1 VPHAGQVRRDVHHY
15 ETRTMTTA
23 DGEGD
28 AGRPEGQDQPRFDWK
43 WGLMPETAD
52 GSPPAWRQALH
63 HWFVRYNPLY
73 CFSALCV
80 LAGVF
85 LVARGAGRLEAHW
98 VFEVPVFLFAVIQAY
113 EALLI
118 LGCAFLAR
126 RVGAIRPAVLL
137 ALAEVVF
144 LFDCTFRLESIAH
157 VGPAA
162 PWLIGLWVVLV
173 AGKLRGL
180 AWALRLSIP
189 VTAYGLTIAAAAGI
203 AATVA
208 GLSAPALDKTM
219 TVQLAGWYGAL
230 LFALALGRRPAIA
243 CAFAVTP
250 WGCEVLRR
258 AGRAALIVLTL
269 LYVYHLWS
277 FILFVSGERVGAM
290 VFGQA
295 GALLLVGALRARNE
309 PGIFWFGCAVVLTAL
324 PGAAAASI
332 AAFVVAGVF
341 AYHAAREELRRLAVG
356 AALALYAGVWLI
368 GWQGGALP
376 ALPAIVSWQSAGLV
390 AVLIVIG
397 WRLRVQLAW
406 VALGLL
412 ALPAVYSYA
421 PRFLPRTELGWGLL
435 LLALGFVALLAGLA
449 VNWWLRSVGP
459 SPPNPPEGVTAF
471 GKP

>member
-1 VPHAGQVRRDVHHY
+1 
-15 ETRTMTTA
+15 MTTA
-23 DGEGD
+23 DATGGVF
-28 AGRPEGQDQPRFDWK
+28 RPEGSNPPAFDWK

-52 GSPPAWRQALH
+52 GSPPGWRQVLH

-73 CFSALCV
+73 FFSALCV

-85 LVARGAGRLEAHW
+85 LVARGAGELESYW
-98 VFEVPVFLFAVIQAY
+98 VLGVPVLLFAVIQAY

-137 ALAEVVF
+137 ALAEVLF
-144 LFDCTFRLESIAH
+144 LFDCTFRLESVAH

-162 PWLIGLWVVLV
+162 PWLIGLWVMLV
-173 AGKLRGL
+173 AAKLRGL

-189 VTAYGLTIAAAAGI
+189 VTAYGLAIGAAAGI
-203 AATVA
+203 AANVV
-208 GLSAPALDKTM
+208 GLSAPALDKTL
-219 TVQLAGWYGAL
+219 TAQLAGWYGAL
-230 LFALALGRRPAIA
+230 LFAIALGRRPAIA
-243 CAFAVTP
+243 CAFAVTL

-258 AGRAALIVLTL
+258 AGRAAFVVFAL

-277 FILFVSGERVGAM
+277 YILFVSGERVEAM
-290 VFGQA
+290 VLGQA
-295 GALLLVGALRARNE
+295 SALFLLGALRARNE

-341 AYHAAREELRRLAVG
+341 AYHASREELRRLAVG
-356 AALALYAGVWLI
+356 TALALYAGVWLI

-376 ALPAIVSWQSAGLV
+376 ALPAIISWESAGLV

-397 WRLRVQLAW
+397 WRLRVRLAW
-406 VALGLL
+406 VVLGLL
-412 ALPAVYSYA
+412 VLPVADSYA

-435 LLALGFVALLAGLA
+435 LLVLGFVALLVGLA
-449 VNWWLRSVGP
+449 VNWWLRGVAPFP
-459 SPPNPPEGVTAF
+459 SKPPEGVTAF
-471 GKP
+471 D